1 MENNIYNTKF
11 SDDMFEKAIDNVQVK
26 EDFSRPS
33 ISFLKDVTTRL
44 FRNKLAVVSI
54 IFIAIIC
61 ILTIIWPFITTY
73 SESYNTYLNN
83 LQSAN
88 APTPYYAFQDYAA
101 LNLGFFEG
109 GHLFGTDDMG
119 RDLFARA
126 MQGGRVS
133 LTIGFVAAFINLIV
147 GVTYGSIAGFVGGR
161 TDNIMMRFS
170 EVLYSIPYMLMV
182 ILFATILGSGMGSLI
197 IAMSITGWVP
207 TARLVRGQ
215 TLRLKE
221 EEYVNA
227 AKSFGAESKWILLKH
242 IVPNTM
248 GPIIVGLTLSVP
260 VAIFSEATLS
270 FLGLGIQPPNPS
282 WGQMANDAISQM
294 MVGNINTIL
303 VPCLLISLTM
313 LSFNLLGDGLN
324 DALDPKQRK

>member
-1 MENNIYNTKF
+1 MENNITF
-11 SDDMFEKAIDNVQVK
+11 SDELFEKAVGNIQEK

-33 ISFLKDVTTRL
+33 ISFIQDVTSRL
-44 FRNKLAVVSI
+44 FKNKLALLSI
-54 IFIAIIC
+54 IFIVAIV
-61 ILTIIWPFITTY
+61 ILTAIWPFIITYSDAYTTY
-73 SESYNTYLNN
+73 LAN
-83 LQSAN
+83 LASSN
-88 APTPYYAFQDYAA
+88 PPTPYYAFQDYNAI
-101 LNLGFFEG
+101 NLGLFSEQ
-109 GHLFGTDDMG
+109 HLLGTDDLG

-133 LTIGFVAAFINLIV
+133 LTIGFTAAIINLVV
-147 GVTYGSIAGFVGGR
+147 GVAYGCVAGFVGGR
-161 TDNIMMRFS
+161 TDNFLMRLA

-215 TLRLKE
+215 TLQLKE
-221 EEYVNA
+221 QEYVQA
-227 AKSFGAESKWILLKH
+227 AKSFGAESSWILLRH
-242 IVPNTM
+242 IIPNSL
-248 GPIIVGLTLSVP
+248 GPIIVSLTLAIP

-294 MVGNINTIL
+294 MVGNASTII
-303 VPCLLISLTM
+303 VPCALISLTM

-324 DALDPKQRK
+324 DALDPRQRK

>member
-1 MENNIYNTKF
+1 MENSITFNDNMFKKSNDNI
-11 SDDMFEKAIDNVQVK
+11 QVK

-33 ISFLKDVTTRL
+33 ISFFQDVKSRL
-44 FRNKLAVVSI
+44 FKNKLAVLSI
-54 IFIAIIC
+54 IFIVFIC
-61 ILTIIWPFITTY
+61 LLTAIWPLIISY
-73 SESYNTYLNN
+73 SDNYNSYLNN
-83 LQSAN
+83 LQSLN
-88 APTPYYAFQDYAA
+88 EPTPYYAFQDYTA
-101 LNLGFFEG
+101 LNLGFFEE
-109 GHLFGTDDMG
+109 GHLLGTDDLG

-133 LTIGFVAAFINLIV
+133 LTIGFLAALTNLLV
-147 GVTYGSIAGFVGGR
+147 GVTYGAVAGFIGGR
-161 TDNIMMRFS
+161 VDNFMMRFS
-170 EVLYSIPYMLMV
+170 EVLYSIPYLLMV
-182 ILFATILGSGMGSLI
+182 ILFATILGSGMISLI

-215 TLRLKE
+215 TLQLKE
-221 EEYVNA
+221 QEYVNA
-227 AKSFGAESKWILLKH
+227 AKSFGAESNWILTKH
-242 IVPNTM
+242 IIPNTL
-248 GPIIVGLTLSVP
+248 GPIIVGLTLSIP

-294 MVGNINTIL
+294 MVGNINTVL
-303 VPCLLISLTM
+303 VPCILISFTM

>member
-1 MENNIYNTKF
+1 MENNKTF
-11 SDDMFEKAIDNVQVK
+11 SDDLFEKAVGNIQEK

-33 ISFLKDVTTRL
+33 ISFFQDVRSRL
-44 FRNKLAVVSI
+44 FKNKLAVFSI
-54 IFIAIIC
+54 IFIALIVV
-61 ILTIIWPFITTY
+61 LTTIWPVIVNY
-73 SESYNTYLNN
+73 SDNYNAYLNN
-83 LQSAN
+83 LASTN
-88 APTPYYAFQDYAA
+88 DPTPYYAFQDYNA
-101 LNLGFFEG
+101 LNEGFFSEQ
-109 GHLFGTDDMG
+109 HIFGTDDLG
-119 RDLFARA
+119 RDIFARA

-133 LTIGFVAAFINLIV
+133 LTIGFVAAFINLFV
-147 GVTYGSIAGFVGGR
+147 GVTYGCVAGFVGGT
-161 TDNIMMRFS
+161 TDNVLMRIA

-207 TARLVRGQ
+207 TARLIRGQ
-215 TLRLKE
+215 TLQLKE
-221 EEYVNA
+221 QEYIQA
-227 AKSFGAESKWILLKH
+227 AKSFGADSKWILLKH
-242 IVPNTM
+242 IVPNSL
-248 GPIIVGLTLSVP
+248 GPIIVSLTLSVP

-294 MVGNINTIL
+294 MVGNPSTII